1 MQIFGAF
8 WYLLSV
14 ERKDTCWNEACSEN
28 ERCNEKLSYLYCSRE
43 GNFNVTEWQEIG
55 KSVLDKKCSEEETF
69 QYGIYARAVTS
80 GVLNSEDFVVKY
92 CFCLW
97 WGLQNLR

>member
-1 MQIFGAF
+1 M
-8 WYLLSV
+8 
-14 ERKDTCWNEACSEN
+14 
-28 ERCNEKLSYLYCSRE
+28 
-43 GNFNVTEWQEIG
+43 TEWQEIG
-55 KSVLDKKCSEEETF
+55 KSVLDEKCSEEENF